1 MAEALQHL
9 IERIQRE
16 AVDTGERQASDLV
29 AKAKQQAAALVAE
42 AEKKAEALLAKAKQD
57 SEQYTERSLQT
68 LRQASR
74 DLLISVGQGVENIVS
89 NLAAEAAEGSLT
101 YETVQEMLV
110 KLAEAYVG
118 RTDRERRIELM
129 VSPQDQ
135 ARLINFFKD
144 KYHDKLQQGLV
155 IKGDERIFKGFKVAL
170 EGGHVTHNFTPEAI
184 AESLSSFLRPH
195 LAEIVYQV
203 AREGAAKK

>member
-1 MAEALQHL
+1 MAEELQHL

-16 AVDTGERQASDLV
+16 AVDTGERQAAEIL
-29 AKAKQQAAALVAE
+29 AKAKQQAAALIAE
-42 AEKKAEALLAKAKQD
+42 AEQKAQARLEKAERDAELF
-57 SEQYTERSLQT
+57 TERSLQT

-74 DLLISVGQGVENIVS
+74 DLLISIGQGVENIIS
-89 NLAAEAAEGSLT
+89 NLAAEAADASMD
-101 YETVQEMLV
+101 YQTVQEMLV

-135 ARLINFFKD
+135 ARLIHFFKD
-144 KYHDKLQQGLV
+144 KYHDKLQHGLV
-155 IKGDERIFKGFKVAL
+155 IQGDERIFKGFKVSLAD
-170 EGGHVTHNFTPEAI
+170 GRVTHNFTPEAI
-184 AESLSSFLRPH
+184 AEALANFLRPH

-203 AREGAAKK
+203 ARDGGTK